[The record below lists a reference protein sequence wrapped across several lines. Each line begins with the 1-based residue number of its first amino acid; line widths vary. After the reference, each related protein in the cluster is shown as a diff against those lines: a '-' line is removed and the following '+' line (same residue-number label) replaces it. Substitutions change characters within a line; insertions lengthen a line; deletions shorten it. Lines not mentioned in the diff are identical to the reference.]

1 MIGFVAGAADVSQ
14 LPAQL
19 LGKAAFLR
27 GILIGS
33 VHQCVL
39 AGMCQTYGLA
49 DACAGSGR

>member
-33 VHQCVL
+33 VHQYVSRRVSVEP
-39 AGMCQTYGLA
+39 A
-49 DACAGSGR
+49 DTRAGSGT